1 MNNFIKI
8 FTLVICF
15 ATFFSSTTYA
25 QKFGYLNSQNLLAE
39 YPAVKNADKELQTYQ
54 EQLSKDF
61 EAKAKALEAK
71 FAQYVA
77 DAQGGKVPAAE
88 AQATE
93 ASLQKERNDI
103 LQLEQKLAGDVAKKR
118 QDLLAPI
125 LRKVDDAI
133 REVGK
138 ENGFQFIFDESMG
151 AILFDANAEDV
162 MPLVKAKLGL

>member
-1 MNNFIKI
+1 MKNFIKI
-8 FTLVICF
+8 FSLVICF
-15 ATFFSSTTYA
+15 ATFFTSAVEA
-25 QKFGYLNSQNLLAE
+25 QRFGYLNSQNLLAE
-39 YPAVKNADKELQTYQ
+39 YPDVKNADKQLQTYQ
-54 EQLSKDF
+54 EQLGKQY

-77 DAQGGKVPAAE
+77 DVQSGKIPAAE
-88 AQATE
+88 AQKMEAT
-93 ASLQKERNDI
+93 LQTERT
-103 LQLEQKLAGDVAKKR
+103 QLMEFEQKLAGDVTKKR

>member
-15 ATFFSSTTYA
+15 ATFLTSTSYA
-25 QKFGYLNSQNLLAE
+25 QRFGYLNSQNLLAD
-39 YPAVKNADKELQTYQ
+39 YPEVKNADKELQTYQ
-54 EQLSKDF
+54 TKVSKQF
-61 EAKAKALEAK
+61 EDKAKALEAK

-77 DAQGGKVPAAE
+77 DMQEGKIPKSAAP
-88 AQATE
+88 ATE
-93 ASLQKERNDI
+93 AALQKERTDI
-103 LQLEQKLAGDVAKKR
+103 LALEQTLAADVTKKR
-118 QDLLAPI
+118 QELLAPI

-138 ENGFQFIFDESMG
+138 ENGFQFIFDESIG

>member
-15 ATFFSSTTYA
+15 ATFFTSTTYA
-25 QKFGYLNSQNLLAE
+25 QRFGYLNSQNLLAE
-39 YPAVKNADKELQTYQ
+39 YPEVKNADKQLQTYQ
-54 EQLSKDF
+54 EQLSKQF
-61 EAKAKALEAK
+61 ESKAKALEAK

-77 DAQGGKVPAAE
+77 DAQANKLSQAE
-88 AQATE
+88 ITTME
-93 ASLQKERNDI
+93 TSLQKERQEI
-103 LQLEQKLAGDVAKKR
+103 LELEQKLAGDVAKKR

-138 ENGFQFIFDESMG
+138 ENGFQFIFDESIG
-151 AILFDANAEDV
+151 AILFDENAEDV